1 MDYFELA
8 VDRTLGE
15 TWNFIEKGVNDAAQ
29 IMSGR
34 SGSSIA
40 EDVILRVMEN
50 LSETELYTLKI
61 TINSKLVAAGI
72 PYSFKRYGFR
82 SKTGNKE
89 AQSRSIEDV
98 MLYFEKDKKIIDAY
112 INIKVSSGKKGQ
124 ADNSCSWR
132 AAAYSLYGKINVS
145 RRDEFLKIT
154 EDFSVDD
161 SHNYFFWVLL
171 KNDTATQLSKGHV
184 NSLLS
189 IDPAIGMRFNINQ
202 PFPIQIVHATDA
214 SLSSAEHWN
223 LPLKERRRKLH
234 SWLTLRMADKYEQLS
249 STVITSLSS
258 HSTKENLTSYLTL
271 LESTQ
276 QQAAALNKII
286 LGVKTN
292 IVQDELTE
300 AGIMFDSIVVENDVI
315 SAYHEGNL
323 LLQRKLDD
331 VTPPSSHT

>member
-15 TWNFIEKGVNDAAQ
+15 TWDFIEKGVNRAAQ

-34 SGSSIA
+34 AGSSIA
-40 EDVILRVMEN
+40 EDVILGVMEN
-50 LSETELYTLKI
+50 LSETELYSLKL
-61 TINSKLVAAGI
+61 TINSKLVAAGN
-72 PYSFKRYGFR
+72 PYSFKSYGFR
-82 SKTGNKE
+82 SKEGNKE

-98 MLYFEKDKKIIDAY
+98 MLFFEKDKKIIDAY

-145 RRDEFLKIT
+145 RRDQFLKIT
-154 EDFSVDD
+154 EDFSADE

-171 KNDTATQLSKGHV
+171 KNITATQLSKGHV

-189 IDPAIGMRFNINQ
+189 IDPDIGMRFNINQ
-202 PFPIQIVHATDA
+202 PFPIQIVHATDVT
-214 SLSSAEHWN
+214 LSPAEHWN

-234 SWLTLRMADKYEQLS
+234 AWLTLRMADKYEQLS
-249 STVITSLSS
+249 STVITSLSA
-258 HSTKENLTSYLTL
+258 HPTKENLTSYLEL
-271 LESTQ
+271 LESTKQ
-276 QQAAALNKII
+276 HATALNQMI
-286 LGVKTN
+286 LDIKTN
-292 IVQDELTE
+292 IFQSELTE
-300 AGIMFDSIVVENDVI
+300 AGVKFDRITVENDVI
-315 SAYHEGNL
+315 HAYYKGNL
-323 LLQRKLDD
+323 QRESKLDD